1 MKIHPRS
8 IVVDKAALDA
18 AVALDG
24 IANNYHLTTTELFII
39 INRYQSNI
47 LKFALRSERH
57 PDDPSNPA
65 DVE

>member
-24 IANNYHLTTTELFII
+24 IANNYSLTTTELFIV
-39 INRYQSNI
+39 INRYQSNV
-47 LKFALRSERH
+47 LKHLLRMERH
-57 PDDPSNPA
+57 PDDPSQPA